1 MNLRLILWEALVE
14 AYDNFYS
21 LMLINVL
28 WFLVTLPLV
37 TAPAAAAGLYYST
50 NHLAHHGSFSW
61 RIFFEG
67 FRKHFWL
74 GWRWALVNLFVL
86 VVLAANFIFYGGFEG
101 DWTTLARG
109 GVIWLVILWLLLQL
123 YTFPLLLE
131 QVDRRMLVAVRNSVV
146 LYIKSPGLSLGL
158 IVLFILIAVLSS
170 ILWIPWIIISVSL
183 ITFLT
188 QKVMLAV
195 LETVPSK

>member
-1 MNLRLILWEALVE
+1 MSSGDILKEAFIE

-21 LMLINVL
+21 LMMINVL
-28 WFLVTLPLV
+28 WFLVTLLLI

-50 NHLAHHGSFSW
+50 NQLVHHGSVSW
-61 RIFFEG
+61 KTFMEG

-74 GWRWALVNLFVL
+74 GCRWALVNLFVL
-86 VVLAANFIFYGGFEG
+86 ATLVANFIFYAGFEG
-101 DWTTLARG
+101 DWTALVQGVVVWLA
-109 GVIWLVILWLLLQL
+109 ILWLLLQL

-131 QVDRRMLVAVRNSVV
+131 QVDRRMLVAVRNSAV

-158 IVLFILIAVLSS
+158 IALFILIAALSS
-170 ILWIPWIIISVSL
+170 VLLIPWIIISVSL

-188 QKVMLAV
+188 QKVMIAV
-195 LETVPSK
+195 LETVSSE